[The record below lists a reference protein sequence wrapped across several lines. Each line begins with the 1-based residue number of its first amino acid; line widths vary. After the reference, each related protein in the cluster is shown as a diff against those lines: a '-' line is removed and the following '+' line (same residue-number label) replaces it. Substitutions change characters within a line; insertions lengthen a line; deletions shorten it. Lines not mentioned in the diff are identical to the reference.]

1 MLTIGVVNLI
11 VPIGLYRE
19 ALFRYGDDPDAALR
33 SRFPSATRKLIE
45 DKGGLGAS
53 LLNQDGSNS
62 TPTNNFSAPPQEGT
76 LGDRDFDRVQ
86 AVPDWLAERFP
97 GGAVG
102 FAEVMMLTVTI
113 CSVAIILLNIYSTI
127 AGLGVGSD
135 GSPVRSP
142 HGHLPHMARAA
153 WQNLTSID
161 LNSFLY
167 AG

>member
-19 ALFRYGDDPDAALR
+19 ALFRYGDDPDAARR

-45 DKGGLGAS
+45 DKVGLDAPI
-53 LLNQDGSNS
+53 LPNEGSNS
-62 TPTNNFSAPPQEGT
+62 APINSGMRQEATEDG
-76 LGDRDFDRVQ
+76 DFDRVQ